1 MNRNAFGLTDRDMN
15 TVEDIFRKYPDIQ
28 TVVIFGSRAK
38 GTYKHGS
45 DIDLA
50 VMDQGITDTL
60 IRNIQSE
67 FEDSSLPYF
76 VDLINYHNLTHSDL
90 KNHIDRIG
98 VPFYQVNHGK

>member
-1 MNRNAFGLTDRDMN
+1 MNRNAFGLTDRDMR
-15 TVEDIFRKYPDIQ
+15 TLEDIFGKHPDIQ

-38 GTYKHGS
+38 GNYKYGS

-50 VMDQGITDTL
+50 VMNQGITDMH
-60 IRNIQSE
+60 IRSIQSE

-90 KNHIDRIG
+90 KNHIDRVGI
-98 VPFYQVNHGK
+98 PIYRKRILS